1 MAYYFDIQQLQTPI
15 KELISFPTANIY
27 FLTKISFSRCFLT
40 SVEPLIA
47 KDWNHTRDVSY
58 VKPGPPLLPLLRLFL
73 SSFVWSGSQCDY
85 SSTQQLDVMFVFSFC
100 ERSEIIKIK
109 WKILEK
115 VEMETK
121 NVRLQQYTQCKL
133 LRVPNITFTLK
144 LDLHRVTAEALAVVN
159 RCTFC

>member
-1 MAYYFDIQQLQTPI
+1 M
-15 KELISFPTANIY
+15 
-27 FLTKISFSRCFLT
+27 FL
-40 SVEPLIA
+40 
-47 KDWNHTRDVSY
+47 
-58 VKPGPPLLPLLRLFL
+58 
-73 SSFVWSGSQCDY
+73 
-85 SSTQQLDVMFVFSFC
+85 FSFC

-109 WKILEK
+109 GKILEK

>member
-1 MAYYFDIQQLQTPI
+1 
-15 KELISFPTANIY
+15 
-27 FLTKISFSRCFLT
+27 
-40 SVEPLIA
+40 
-47 KDWNHTRDVSY
+47 
-58 VKPGPPLLPLLRLFL
+58 
-73 SSFVWSGSQCDY
+73 
-85 SSTQQLDVMFVFSFC
+85 MFVFSFC

-109 WKILEK
+109 GKILEK

>member
-1 MAYYFDIQQLQTPI
+1 
-15 KELISFPTANIY
+15 
-27 FLTKISFSRCFLT
+27 
-40 SVEPLIA
+40 
-47 KDWNHTRDVSY
+47 
-58 VKPGPPLLPLLRLFL
+58 
-73 SSFVWSGSQCDY
+73 
-85 SSTQQLDVMFVFSFC
+85 MFVFSFC

-109 WKILEK
+109 GKILEK

-144 LDLHRVTAEALAVVN
+144 LDLHKVTAEALAVVN

>member
-1 MAYYFDIQQLQTPI
+1 
-15 KELISFPTANIY
+15 
-27 FLTKISFSRCFLT
+27 
-40 SVEPLIA
+40 
-47 KDWNHTRDVSY
+47 
-58 VKPGPPLLPLLRLFL
+58 
-73 SSFVWSGSQCDY
+73 
-85 SSTQQLDVMFVFSFC
+85 MFVFSFC

-109 WKILEK
+109 GKILEK

-144 LDLHRVTAEALAVVN
+144 LDLHRVIAEALAVVN

>member
-1 MAYYFDIQQLQTPI
+1 M
-15 KELISFPTANIY
+15 
-27 FLTKISFSRCFLT
+27 FL
-40 SVEPLIA
+40 
-47 KDWNHTRDVSY
+47 
-58 VKPGPPLLPLLRLFL
+58 
-73 SSFVWSGSQCDY
+73 
-85 SSTQQLDVMFVFSFC
+85 FSFC

-109 WKILEK
+109 GKILEK
-115 VEMETK
+115 VEMEFK

>member
-1 MAYYFDIQQLQTPI
+1 
-15 KELISFPTANIY
+15 
-27 FLTKISFSRCFLT
+27 
-40 SVEPLIA
+40 
-47 KDWNHTRDVSY
+47 
-58 VKPGPPLLPLLRLFL
+58 
-73 SSFVWSGSQCDY
+73 
-85 SSTQQLDVMFVFSFC
+85 MFVFSFC

-109 WKILEK
+109 GKILDK

-121 NVRLQQYTQCKL
+121 NVRSQQYTQCKL

>member
-1 MAYYFDIQQLQTPI
+1 M
-15 KELISFPTANIY
+15 
-27 FLTKISFSRCFLT
+27 FL
-40 SVEPLIA
+40 
-47 KDWNHTRDVSY
+47 
-58 VKPGPPLLPLLRLFL
+58 
-73 SSFVWSGSQCDY
+73 
-85 SSTQQLDVMFVFSFC
+85 FSFC

-109 WKILEK
+109 GKILEK

-144 LDLHRVTAEALAVVN
+144 LDLHRVIAEALAVVN